1 MPTLIHFPLDPF
13 SRRIRLALAEY
24 GQQAELIEEQ
34 PWQPSPDLYALDP
47 TGSLPVFIDD
57 NRSIVC
63 GASAIGEYL
72 EETRG
77 AKSSLLPGQASQRAE
92 ARRLVSWFEGRFHS
106 EVSGPVLSEKA
117 IRRFLPR
124 ERGGGAP
131 DMGRVRAAIA
141 SQRQHFDYLG
151 QLADAGTWLAGPRL
165 TLADLAA
172 AAHLSV
178 LDFLGEVP
186 WQDYPAVKTWY
197 QRLKSR
203 PSFRPLLADTVRGL
217 APPAHYADLDF

>member
-77 AKSSLLPGQASQRAE
+77 AKSSLLPGDRKST
-92 ARRLVSWFEGRFHS
+92 RLNSSH
-106 EVSGPVLSEKA
+106 
-117 IRRFLPR
+117 
-124 ERGGGAP
+124 
-131 DMGRVRAAIA
+131 
-141 SQRQHFDYLG
+141 
-151 QLADAGTWLAGPRL
+151 T
-165 TLADLAA
+165 
-172 AAHLSV
+172 
-178 LDFLGEVP
+178 
-186 WQDYPAVKTWY
+186 
-197 QRLKSR
+197 
-203 PSFRPLLADTVRGL
+203 
-217 APPAHYADLDF
+217 